1 MRFSKR
7 DMDRMKANPGD
18 LVYVQDGRWWLGGLK
33 SAHSVYGAPHSE
45 DGIVYINPTH
55 LDHGQFVEGLV
66 LKAEK
71 EM

>member
-1 MRFSKR
+1 
-7 DMDRMKANPGD
+7 
-18 LVYVQDGRWWLGGLK
+18 
-33 SAHSVYGAPHSE
+33 VYGAPHSE